1 MSRTQEYQTTYLVQ
15 HGTKCRTIKC
25 ALKYEVRLSHNQI
38 SADRT
43 WCSIERRRAPW
54 GNIEVRNFAHRDSI
68 SNTGPC
74 AAERGA
80 VLVLQEEKETGTG
93 QLQLNWEQ
101 QDA

>member
-1 MSRTQEYQTTYLVQ
+1 MRFACPAIRSVQ
-15 HGTKCRTIKC
+15 IELGAPK
-25 ALKYEVRLSHNQI
+25 
-38 SADRT
+38 SAT
-43 WCSIERRRAPW
+43 VPTMAI
-54 GNIEVRNFAHRDSI
+54 IEVRNFAHRDSI

-74 AAERGA
+74 AAERARGA